1 MEPELKEEP
10 KAQEEKV
17 TEKQETSPQNINE
30 WVSAWCD
37 CV

>member
-10 KAQEEKV
+10 KAQEEV
-17 TEKQETSPQNINE
+17 ESTESSSQDINK
-30 WVSAWCD
+30 WVSTWGD